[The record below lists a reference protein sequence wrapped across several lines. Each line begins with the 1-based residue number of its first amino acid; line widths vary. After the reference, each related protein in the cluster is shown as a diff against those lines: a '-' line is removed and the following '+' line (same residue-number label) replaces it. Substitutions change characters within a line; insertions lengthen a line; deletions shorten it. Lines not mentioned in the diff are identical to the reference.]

1 MYLFFSCLSSS
12 LSLGGRDVS
21 IVFPPR
27 RLTLASAKSSCWA
40 REVRLQTPNPSAPP
54 PAPPSAQQHPF
65 AYPITAFEAGR
76 LGCQMHVN
84 LRLEQPS
91 SYVGDVN
98 RAKPGKPCMHEFTS
112 DIPAPSWPQVLS
124 CQPSL
129 TSCLKSLYR
138 KRQLHT
144 SLDGYQ
150 PILSPRQHFM

>member
-27 RLTLASAKSSCWA
+27 RLTLASAKSTCWA

-54 PAPPSAQQHPF
+54 SAPPSAQQHPF
-65 AYPITAFEAGR
+65 AYPVTAFEAGR

-98 RAKPGKPCMHEFTS
+98 QAKPGKPCMHEFTS
-112 DIPAPSWPQVLS
+112 DIPA
-124 CQPSL
+124 L
-129 TSCLKSLYR
+129 TSCLRSLYR